1 MLALG
6 SCSGGISRYRHPCVT
21 AVGSGGERGGHRGV
35 SAVMAARVVEPV
47 IAVYHLLKKINKKM

>member
-21 AVGSGGERGGHRGV
+21 AVGSGGERGGTGGCLQ
-35 SAVMAARVVEPV
+35 SWLPGWWN
-47 IAVYHLLKKINKKM
+47 LS